1 MSEQVVYPPPPSQAP
16 TFPPPP
22 NGAAYQ
28 PPSQTPP
35 NIPPPNFSF
44 PPPPQ
49 QPISSHEDKADVSP
63 ISSPQG
69 PPTPPINEKAVY
81 AAENAGSFSANSTMF
96 SPSEAQQAPTPG
108 PGLTRAHTDATLA
121 SRIAPKHFVGATS
134 TYADDVGT
142 FNGGSY
148 RVSHRD
154 TNTLLTIQ
162 LAVGCP
168 IQARPGIMIAMSPSM
183 SLRGSLSFGWMK
195 ALAGGQLARSTYT
208 GPGELLLAPSI
219 LGDVTIIRLDGHTE
233 WTVGKDAFL
242 ACTVGVNINFKTQGL
257 MKGVFSGEGF
267 IVFKFTGSG
276 LVWMQ
281 SFGAIVKKELA
292 DDETYYVN
300 NGHLVAWNCR
310 YKIERVASGGIISNW
325 SAGEGL
331 ACRFTGPGT
340 VYMQT
345 RNVSSFV
352 AHLGNSI
359 AKS

>member
-16 TFPPPP
+16 SFPPPP

-28 PPSQTPP
+28 PPPQVPS
-35 NIPPPNFSF
+35 NFPPPNLSF

-49 QPISSHEDKADVSP
+49 QPVSSNEDKADVSP
-63 ISSPQG
+63 ISSSSPSA
-69 PPTPPINEKAVY
+69 PPINEKASY
-81 AAENAGSFSANSTMF
+81 IAENAQSYAANSAMF
-96 SPSEAQQAPTPG
+96 SPWEAQQTPPQG
-108 PGLTRAHTDATLA
+108 PGLTRAQTDATLA
-121 SRIAPKHFVGATS
+121 SRIAPKNFVGAMS

-168 IQARPGIMIAMSPSM
+168 IQARPGVMIAMSPSM

-208 GPGELLLAPSI
+208 GPGELLIAPSI
-219 LGDVTIIRLDGHTE
+219 LGDVTVLRVDGTRD

-242 ACTVGVNINFKTQGL
+242 ACTTGVKIEFKTQGL

-267 IVFKFTGSG
+267 IVFNFSGAG

-325 SAGEGL
+325 TAGEGL

-352 AHLGNSI
+352 AHLGTSL

>member
-1 MSEQVVYPPPPSQAP
+1 MSEQIVYPPPPGQGPS
-16 TFPPPP
+16 FPPPP
-22 NGAAYQ
+22 NGAAFQ
-28 PPSQTPP
+28 PPPQASPSF
-35 NIPPPNFSF
+35 PPPSFSF

-49 QPISSHEDKADVSP
+49 QPIPSNEEKVDATP
-63 ISSPQG
+63 ISSSNG
-69 PPTPPINEKAVY
+69 PPTPPMSEKAIY
-81 AAENAGSFSANSTMF
+81 AAQNAGLFIANSAVI
-96 SPSEAQQAPTPG
+96 SPPEQQPPPG
-108 PGLTRAHTDATLA
+108 PGLLTRAQTDATLG
-121 SRIAPKHFVGATS
+121 SRIATKKFVGAQS
-134 TYADDVGT
+134 TYADDIGT

-148 RVSHRD
+148 RISHRD

-168 IQARPGIMIAMSPSM
+168 IQARPGVMIAMTPSM
-183 SLRGSLSFGWMK
+183 SLRGSLSFGFMK

-208 GPGELLLAPSI
+208 GPGEVLLAPSI
-219 LGDVTIIRLDGHTE
+219 LGDVTVLRVDGTRD

-242 ACTVGVNINFKTQGL
+242 ACTTGVKIEYKTQGL

-267 IVFKFTGSG
+267 IVFNFSGAG

-292 DDETYYVN
+292 EDETYFVN

-340 VYMQT
+340 VFMQT
-345 RNVSSFV
+345 RNVSTFV
-352 AHLGNSI
+352 AHLNGVI
-359 AKS
+359 AKT